1 MNAIK
6 SLILLH
12 IYPNLSISKK
22 QVKLT
27 VLNCRAVAIKWR
39 GCGGGRG
46 FSSNLRIGVQSEM
59 TLWNFGNL
67 ALKWGS
73 LIKWRAN
80 LFFVLSV
87 VLRCFGF
94 LIIWSTWQNV
104 SWVSFF
110 CVCSSS
116 FYVNIIAEKSFLL
129 CSVLAILF

>member
-1 MNAIK
+1 M
-6 SLILLH
+6 
-12 IYPNLSISKK
+12 
-22 QVKLT
+22 
-27 VLNCRAVAIKWR
+27 LNCRAVAIKWK

-94 LIIWSTWQNV
+94 LIIFCLRDKMFLEFHFFAYVPRAST
-104 SWVSFF
+104 
-110 CVCSSS
+110 
-116 FYVNIIAEKSFLL
+116 
-129 CSVLAILF
+129 